1 MADYPTIAAH
11 PRSVRAELSRY
22 APEIPLTSL
31 VVGVDNI
38 HHDVYISP
46 KFVEATRT
54 FLFDLIRQ
62 TVKLTHFPGFERKP
76 MRAPESATF
85 RKMLNETFAD
95 VADECEVRTKY

>member
-1 MADYPTIAAH
+1 MADYPIIAAL

-46 KFVEATRT
+46 KFVEVTRT
-54 FLFDLIRQ
+54 FLVRFDPPDR
-62 TVKLTHFPGFERKP
+62 KTH
-76 MRAPESATF
+76 TF
-85 RKMLNETFAD
+85 SWI
-95 VADECEVRTKY
+95 